1 MRYGKLFSLA
11 LMLTTTGCHSGASST
26 PENTGEMPFGV
37 LGFAFF
43 TPKALPADVTYVG
56 FIDDK
61 KVIYSFKTLDSVE
74 DDYSS
79 VEQWDKR
86 YMRFAQFNKAR
97 HPPVTMLFC
106 WDSVIDKKT
115 YETRITFPESMRK
128 KMYISTGIDMFG
140 EKAWYSTILFGLAP
154 EGKVR
159 VWLQNTAG
167 GDNLPIEPTK
177 ISTLSGDKLDGCK
190 GSTQHPNGYLYYGE
204 TPEFI
209 KGKTYPYGEW

>member
-11 LMLTTTGCHSGASST
+11 LMLTITGCHSGLPST
-26 PENTGEMPFGV
+26 PEDTGEMPFGK

-61 KVIYSFKTLDSVE
+61 KVIYSFKTLDSV

-79 VEQWDKR
+79 VGQWDKR
-86 YMRFAQFNKAR
+86 YMRFAQFDKAR

-167 GDNLPIEPTK
+167 SDNLPIEPTK
-177 ISTLSGDKLDGCK
+177 ISTLSGDRLDGCK
-190 GSTQHPNGYLYYGE
+190 GITQHPNGYLYFGE

-209 KGKTYPYGEW
+209 KDKTYPYGEW

>member
-1 MRYGKLFSLA
+1 MSYGKLFSLV
-11 LMLTTTGCHSGASST
+11 LMLTTTGCHSGSPLT
-26 PENTGEMPFGV
+26 PEDTGEMPFGM

-79 VEQWDKR
+79 VGQWDKR

-190 GSTQHPNGYLYYGE
+190 GITQHPNGYLYYGE